1 MIDICR
7 NKDIWKKIFIGII
20 VSLSIS
26 PSFATSDLDNRNF
39 LLIGCMC
46 LGPIIFLYLRK
57 VIWKIDKY
65 IIILIGMI
73 FITQTI
79 FNFTSIRI
87 TSILFSIM
95 FFIYYLIAIRTALIA
110 QINYSN
116 MCMITKYLIYA
127 YFIVLLIQQFC
138 VLLGLPVFNQL
149 NALENPWK
157 LNSLSAEPSHTSR
170 YVGILMYSFLVFQDK
185 IKKYRI
191 NFRDSYKENKKIWI
205 SFFWIMFTTVSG
217 TAFIVVVLILSRYLT
232 HKNIVIAVGLL
243 FIVFTIGV
251 SSDITALRRATL
263 FLSAVATGNA
273 EAMIGADHSAS
284 VRIVPWMLCIQRIN
298 PFSLNGWIGEG
309 GGSTAAWLY
318 QYMPG
323 VREGFI
329 GGGMAAYTLEYGLLV
344 GLLFLYFSLRCCYD
358 KKYKISTIGLWIMCV
373 VLIGVNSQ
381 IGWLCILM
389 LYLDKNLY
397 VTNANKSILR
407 LA

>member
-170 YVGILMYSFLVFQDK
+170 YVGIKYMTK
-185 IKKYRI
+185 I
-191 NFRDSYKENKKIWI
+191 
-205 SFFWIMFTTVSG
+205 
-217 TAFIVVVLILSRYLT
+217 
-232 HKNIVIAVGLL
+232 
-243 FIVFTIGV
+243 
-251 SSDITALRRATL
+251 
-263 FLSAVATGNA
+263 
-273 EAMIGADHSAS
+273 
-284 VRIVPWMLCIQRIN
+284 
-298 PFSLNGWIGEG
+298 
-309 GGSTAAWLY
+309 
-318 QYMPG
+318 
-323 VREGFI
+323 
-329 GGGMAAYTLEYGLLV
+329 
-344 GLLFLYFSLRCCYD
+344 
-358 KKYKISTIGLWIMCV
+358 
-373 VLIGVNSQ
+373 
-381 IGWLCILM
+381 
-389 LYLDKNLY
+389 
-397 VTNANKSILR
+397 
-407 LA
+407 

>member
-205 SFFWIMFTTVSG
+205 AFFWIMFTTVSG

-323 VREGFI
+323 VREG
-329 GGGMAAYTLEYGLLV
+329 LDRK
-344 GLLFLYFSLRCCYD
+344 S
-358 KKYKISTIGLWIMCV
+358 V
-373 VLIGVNSQ
+373 V
-381 IGWLCILM
+381 
-389 LYLDKNLY
+389 
-397 VTNANKSILR
+397 
-407 LA
+407 